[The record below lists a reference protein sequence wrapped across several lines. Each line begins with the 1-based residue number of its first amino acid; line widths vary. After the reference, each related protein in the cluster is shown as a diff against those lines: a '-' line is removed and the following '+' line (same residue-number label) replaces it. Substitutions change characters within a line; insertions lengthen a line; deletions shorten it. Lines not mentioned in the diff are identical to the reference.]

1 MSYTIAYINDL
12 EEGEMSK
19 FAQVGDFCPN
29 KDCDDYGELQSERQ
43 HNIIKFGKTKAD
55 RQRFKCKTCNGTFV
69 ETKGTIFYRRRTPE
83 DEIIETLALVAEGS
97 RISSLERVK
106 GYKDDT
112 ILAWIRAAAEHAEA
126 IEEVLLAEY
135 QLERGQLDGLWAYV
149 RNKGGKK
156 TTLKPTKVAS
166 FGDPL

>member
-1 MSYTIAYINDL
+1 
-12 EEGEMSK
+12 MSK

-29 KDCDDYGELQSERQ
+29 KACDDYGELQSEHQ
-43 HNIIKFGKTKAD
+43 HNIIKFGKTKAG

-83 DEIIETLALVAEGS
+83 DEIIETLAFVAEGS
-97 RISSLERVK
+97 RISSLVRVK

-112 ILAWIRAAAEHAEA
+112 ILDWIRAAAEHAEA

-135 QLERGQLDGLWAYV
+135 QL
-149 RNKGGKK
+149 
-156 TTLKPTKVAS
+156 
-166 FGDPL
+166 